1 MAKKQKEKLDYGS
14 LLKHLRENGA
24 ERLYLLWG
32 EEDYLREQFL
42 SEIVSLCLEN
52 SADEFNHRRFNSE
65 NFSMAAFREALDAM
79 PFFSSKILI
88 VVQDYDIN
96 KSKDD
101 AFSELQTLL
110 SDIPDYCTVVFSLSR
125 GYEPDGRLSAFKMF
139 KKLGTVVEFTS
150 QNQSALLNWISRR
163 FSAGDKRIGRAEA
176 EYLIFNCGS
185 LMNNLILEIDKVASY
200 SAGENITRQDI
211 DAVTTRTPEANV
223 FNMTDCIAS
232 RDFDRAFS
240 ILSEL
245 LGMREEPIML
255 LAIIGQQMRR
265 LLAARIAIDT
275 GRGVQYIMEVCDQ
288 RYDFIVKKLISGA
301 KLFKLDDIIRA
312 VELCA
317 DTDYA
322 MKTSGGDSNELL
334 KELLCHLAVGDSCA

>member
-1 MAKKQKEKLDYGS
+1 MAKKQKEKLDYGA
-14 LLKHLRENGA
+14 LIKQLRENGP

-42 SEIVSLCLEN
+42 SEIIVLCLDDGT
-52 SADEFNHRRFNSE
+52 DEFNHRRFNSE
-65 NFSMAAFREALDAM
+65 NFSLAAFREALDAM
-79 PFFSSKILI
+79 PFFGSKILI
-88 VVQDYDIN
+88 AVQDFDIN
-96 KSKDD
+96 KAKDD
-101 AFSELQTLL
+101 VFSELQTLL

-125 GYEPDGRLSAFKMF
+125 GYEPDGRLSAFKLF

-150 QNQSALLNWISRR
+150 QSQSALLNWVSRR
-163 FSAGDKRIGRAEA
+163 FTAAGKRIGRAEA
-176 EYLIFNCGS
+176 EHLIFNCGS

-200 SAGENITRQDI
+200 ADGENITKQDI
-211 DAVTTRTPEANV
+211 DTVTTPTPEANV

-245 LGMREEPIML
+245 LGMREEPIMI

-265 LLAARIAIDT
+265 LLAARIALDSGKGT
-275 GRGVQYIMEVCDQ
+275 QYVIEVCEQ
-288 RYDFIVKKLISGA
+288 RYDFIAKKLISGA
-301 KLFKLDDIIRA
+301 RLFEMYSIVHA

-322 MKTSGGDSNELL
+322 MKTGGGDSCELL
-334 KELLCHLAVGDSCA
+334 KELLCHLAVGDSCV